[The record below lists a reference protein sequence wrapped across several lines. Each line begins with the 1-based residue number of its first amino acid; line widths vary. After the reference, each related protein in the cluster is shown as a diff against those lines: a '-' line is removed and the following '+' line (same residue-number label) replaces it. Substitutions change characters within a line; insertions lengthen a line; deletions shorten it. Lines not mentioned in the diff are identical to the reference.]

1 VIGIVL
7 VTHGALAD
15 ALKNAAEMIIGSQEH
30 FLAIGMGPADDLTI
44 LRGEIEAAV
53 SAVEKNDGALILV
66 DLMGGSPAKASSH
79 LAFSGAQVIC
89 GVNLPM
95 LLEVLVQRES
105 VTIQEL
111 TAIAMQAAK
120 EGVINLTRQL
130 TGK

>member
-1 VIGIVL
+1 MIGIVL

-15 ALKNAAEMIIGSQEH
+15 ALKNAAEMIIGSQEQ
-30 FLAIGMGPADDLTI
+30 FLAIGMEPADDLAT
-44 LRGEIEAAV
+44 LRDEIEAAA
-53 SAVEKNDGALILV
+53 SAFEKNDGVLILV

-79 LAFSGAQVIC
+79 LAFSGTQVIC

-95 LLEVLVQRES
+95 LLEVLVQREG

>member
-1 VIGIVL
+1 MIGIVL
-7 VTHGALAD
+7 VTHGALAG

-30 FLAIGMGPADDLTI
+30 FLAIGMEPTDDLTT
-44 LRGEIEAAV
+44 LRDEIEAATM
-53 SAVEKNDGALILV
+53 AVGKNGGALILV

-79 LAFSGAQVIC
+79 LAFTGIPVLC

-95 LLEVLVQRES
+95 LLEVLVQRED
-105 VTIQEL
+105 VTLQEL

>member
-1 VIGIVL
+1 LIGIVL
-7 VTHGALAD
+7 VTHGTLAD
-15 ALKNAAEMIIGSQEH
+15 ALKNAAEMIIGSQEQ
-30 FLAIGMGPADDLTI
+30 FLAIGMEPADDLTV
-44 LRGEIEAAV
+44 LRDEIEAATR
-53 SAVEKNDGALILV
+53 AFEKNDGVLILV

-79 LAFSGAQVIC
+79 LAFAGTQVIC

-95 LLEVLVQRES
+95 LLEVLVQREG

>member
-1 VIGIVL
+1 MIGIVL

-15 ALKNAAEMIIGSQEH
+15 ALKNAAEMIIGPQEH

-79 LAFSGAQVIC
+79 LAFSGTQVIC

-95 LLEVLVQRES
+95 LLEVLVQREG